1 MKEKVVGF
9 LDHHAACAHSFQ
21 LLNQLCNLHK
31 SLGNTITHLLGYL
44 FWPISQAIIRPIQ
57 WHEPCK
63 KPYKKLLC
71 LYGKD
76 ISFPSCICNGNEM
89 FIPRKHT

>member
-57 WHEPCK
+57 
-63 KPYKKLLC
+63 
-71 LYGKD
+71 
-76 ISFPSCICNGNEM
+76 
-89 FIPRKHT
+89 